1 MNLNFIGQEFD
12 RLHKLEDYINYEY
25 EPKSNKRIGK
35 RNIYYEDIK
44 LDFINEVNTYGFS
57 PFILKNFTDQRDD
70 PNIMR
75 FMTKKFNH
83 GLTNYVRLETRAI
96 AHHTSKDIKKYLFRK
111 KHKKQ
116 IKKNKSKK
124 KEIYS
129 NIFLVR
135 KNEDKKKNEVKE
147 NFLQKALY
155 EVGGNK
161 LNISMEEEEE
171 QANKEKENEEKNK
184 LGNTKNSN
192 QDELDI
198 IKKNELSENQKEF
211 ILKEKELLEK
221 KQDEKNI
228 ELLKKYMG
236 INRGKHAIGK
246 NELQQLP
253 NLFNSNDAKKSTLK
267 LVFQNKGYNSKTINL
282 DDLNNKNK
290 KILSLSK
297 NKELLGDKREYIFKR
312 LFSSTNTKSVKKL
325 NINNNQNDNK
335 ASNKTENRSFFKKLN
350 GKKQLKDEFL
360 LFAKAR
366 PYRYMTTVEN

>member
-312 LFSSTNTKSVKKL
+312 LFSSTNTKSGKKL

>member
-312 LFSSTNTKSVKKL
+312 LFSSTNTKSGKKL

-335 ASNKTENRSFFKKLN
+335 ASNKTENRSFFIKLN